1 MKHYVGL
8 DVSLKETS
16 ICIVDEK
23 RRVVKEGKVEL
34 EPEVIAT
41 WLART
46 RLQLE
51 RVGLEAG
58 SLAPAMHDGL
68 AAAGLP
74 VVCLDAGILRRR
86 QVRCR

>member
-1 MKHYVGL
+1 M
-8 DVSLKETS
+8 SLKETS

-23 RRVVKEGKVEL
+23 RRVVKEGKVEM

-46 RLQLE
+46 RLRLE

-68 AAAGLP
+68 AAAGRWS
-74 VVCLDAGILRRR
+74 VSTRGISRRR